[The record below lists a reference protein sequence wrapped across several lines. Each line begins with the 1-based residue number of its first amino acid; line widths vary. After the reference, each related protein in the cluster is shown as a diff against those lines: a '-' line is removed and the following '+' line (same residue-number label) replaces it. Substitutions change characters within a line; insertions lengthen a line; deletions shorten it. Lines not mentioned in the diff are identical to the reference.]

1 MVGITNMQTAL
12 IVSNLLL
19 WISLIVL
26 LLAVFALARQIGV
39 LHERVAPV
47 GALMP
52 TAGPKIGELVEPLD
66 VPELSG
72 EHLLVGGVKKY
83 RTLIYFLS
91 PTCPICKSL
100 LPTVLSMV
108 VDEGESLQL
117 ILASDGDD
125 LDVHR
130 AYAEENNL
138 RQYPYVISQPLGMRM
153 GVNKLPFAVL
163 INKEGILRARGLVN
177 SREHLESLV
186 QANELDVSSLQEYL
200 GDQSG

>member
-1 MVGITNMQTAL
+1 
-12 IVSNLLL
+12 
-19 WISLIVL
+19 
-26 LLAVFALARQIGV
+26 
-39 LHERVAPV
+39 
-47 GALMP
+47 
-52 TAGPKIGELVEPLD
+52 
-66 VPELSG
+66 
-72 EHLLVGGVKKY
+72 
-83 RTLIYFLS
+83 
-91 PTCPICKSL
+91 
-100 LPTVLSMV
+100 MV

-186 QANELDVSSLQEYL
+186 QADELDVSSLQEYL